1 MGKSIKFTFE
11 GKEYELE
18 FNRKAV
24 EMLEGRG
31 FSIDNLALTPA
42 TTIPLLFHGA
52 FYMHHKG
59 ITMENTNKILATLKD
74 TSKLISKLAEM
85 YSEPINALIDDT
97 DEKNLE
103 WEANW

>member
-1 MGKSIKFTFE
+1 MGKSIKFEFE
-11 GKEYELE
+11 GKGYELE

-24 EMLEGRG
+24 EMLERRG
-31 FSIDNLALTPA
+31 FSPENLTSTPA

-59 ITMENTNKILATLKD
+59 ITMDMTDKILATLKD
-74 TSKLISKLAEM
+74 TSKLMVKLTEM
-85 YSEPINALIDDT
+85 YSEPIDALIDDT
-97 DEKNLE
+97 DEKNVE